1 MGAIDNK
8 EEMRSYDPLKSQHPV
23 RDEATYTGFHEELH
37 PVMDAVEKATGLV
50 HSESMN
56 MSNDPRFFQSS
67 VLNKR
72 LAAFSGL
79 SVVSGLMIGTCS
91 DVISMKKDMNLST
104 LEGNLQL
111 LSFSILTFVM
121 FANIVATYVGVAQV
135 YHSYRLE
142 TAGPTGFEMATSYY
156 LNPNIVSWR
165 HIAVKSMLHSLP
177 LFLIS
182 TGMRIQIN
190 FDFAAEKPDSPP
202 FWVARFIGSFYLVM
216 YILMGAVMWYLHQ
229 KHTSI
234 FRERYEVAR
243 EREMP
248 YLKHVH
254 GLMTTQSRRQ
264 NRA

>member
-1 MGAIDNK
+1 MG
-8 EEMRSYDPLKSQHPV
+8 
-23 RDEATYTGFHEELH
+23 
-37 PVMDAVEKATGLV
+37 
-50 HSESMN
+50 
-56 MSNDPRFFQSS
+56 
-67 VLNKR
+67 R
-72 LAAFSGL
+72 LAAFSSL
-79 SVVSGLMIGTCS
+79 SVVSGLMVGTS
-91 DVISMKKDMNLST
+91 TAVMGLKKDMDLLT
-104 LEGNLQL
+104 LDGQLQFI
-111 LSFSILTFVM
+111 SFGIMTLVL
-121 FANIVATYVGVAQV
+121 FANIIATYVGVAQV
-135 YHSYRLE
+135 YHAYRLE

-190 FDFAAEKPDSPP
+190 FDYAAEEPDSPP

-254 GLMTTQSRRQ
+254 GLMSSTSSGRQ
-264 NRA
+264 FSTRPLDV